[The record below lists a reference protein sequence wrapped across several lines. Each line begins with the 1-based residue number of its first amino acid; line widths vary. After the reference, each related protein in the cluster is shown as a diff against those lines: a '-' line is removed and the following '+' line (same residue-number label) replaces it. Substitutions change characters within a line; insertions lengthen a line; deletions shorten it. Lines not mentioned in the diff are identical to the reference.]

1 MAINPYFNDYVG
13 EQSLLNDLVIET
25 IKATGRDVV
34 YIPRQYMNLDQTLGE
49 DTQGSKFTKGYPIE
63 MYLSDIQQF
72 GGQRDIVSKFGIQL
86 TDRINL
92 VLSKTRFEQEVC
104 SKETNI
110 TRPREGDLI
119 YFPMMEYMFEIN
131 FVEDK
136 QPFFQFGKL
145 TTYNLTCEV
154 FNYSHETIST
164 GNTDID
170 QTQTDRKEYIKLIT
184 LGATAEF
191 NSYSFYK
198 GEKVFQVYG
207 VTGATANISNAD
219 AVGLVID
226 FISTY
231 NYSTGLTANSLY
243 VGDITGTFLAS
254 NNSIKGLTSGAEY
267 YVTGIT
273 GTSIVIAR
281 NPESEDPDRD
291 NDKLELK
298 TSTDSIFD
306 FTERDPFSEGGY

>member
-104 SKETNI
+104 TKETSI

-170 QTQTDRKEYIKLIT
+170 RTQIDRKEYLKLIS
-184 LGATAEF
+184 LGSTAEF
-191 NSYSFYK
+191 NSYSYYK

-207 VTGATANISNAD
+207 VTGATANIANAD

-226 FISTY
+226 FVSTY
-231 NYSTGLTANSLY
+231 NYSTGLTSNSLY
-243 VGDITGTFLAS
+243 IGDITGTFLEN

-273 GTSIVIAR
+273 STTIVIAR

>member
-1 MAINPYFNDYVG
+1 M
-13 EQSLLNDLVIET
+13 
-25 IKATGRDVV
+25 
-34 YIPRQYMNLDQTLGE
+34 
-49 DTQGSKFTKGYPIE
+49 
-63 MYLSDIQQF
+63 SDIQQF

-104 SKETNI
+104 TKETSI

-170 QTQTDRKEYIKLIT
+170 RTQIDRKEYLKLIS
-184 LGATAEF
+184 LGSTAEF
-191 NSYSFYK
+191 NSYSYYK

-207 VTGATANISNAD
+207 VTGATANIANAD

-226 FISTY
+226 FVSTY
-231 NYSTGLTANSLY
+231 NYSTGLTSNSLY
-243 VGDITGTFLAS
+243 IGDITGTFLEN

-273 GTSIVIAR
+273 STTIVIAR

>member
-104 SKETNI
+104 TKETSI

-170 QTQTDRKEYIKLIT
+170 RTQVDRKEYLKLIS
-184 LGATAEF
+184 LGSTAEF
-191 NSYSFYK
+191 NSYSYYK

-207 VTGATANISNAD
+207 VTGATANIANAD

-226 FISTY
+226 FVSTY
-231 NYSTGLTANSLY
+231 NYSTGLTSNSLY
-243 VGDITGTFLAS
+243 IGDITGTFLEN
-254 NNSIKGLTSGAEY
+254 NNSIKGLTSGAFY

-273 GTSIVIAR
+273 STTIVIAR